1 MKIAI
6 YDEGKLGLVQDG
18 MVYDVSAALSVLPT
32 SDQPWMASRGDLL
45 ISHLELLRPA
55 IEAALPGA
63 AAKPVGAAR
72 FLSPVQRPSKII
84 GVPVNYHEHVAEA
97 EADVATFSDRFRGS
111 IEQQGFFLKALSAL
125 VGPGEG
131 ITLRFPDR
139 RNDHEM
145 ELGVVIGRTASNI
158 GVDEALSVIAGY
170 AIALD
175 MVVRGPEDR
184 SLRKSGD
191 SYAVLGPWLVTAD
204 EVPNPETLDFF
215 LKVNDE
221 TRQESNTSRM
231 IMKLAEQISY
241 ASRFYTLY
249 PGDIIM
255 TGTCEGVGPVTPG
268 DTITCAIEGIADM
281 TVAIHPAYA
290 DTRIVK

>member
-1 MKIAI
+1 MRLAI
-6 YDEGKLGLVQDG
+6 YDEGRLGLVQDG
-18 MVYDVSAALSVLPT
+18 RVHDVTAALAALPQ
-32 SDQPWMASRGDLL
+32 SGNALLAERGDPL
-45 ISHLELLRPA
+45 IRHLDVLRPA
-55 IEAALPGA
+55 IAAALPGA
-63 AAKPVGAAR
+63 ASKPVAEACFR
-72 FLSPVQRPSKII
+72 SPVQRPSKII
-84 GVPVNYHEHVAEA
+84 GVPVNYHEHVIEA
-97 EADVATFSDRFRGS
+97 ESDVATFSDRFRGS
-111 IEQQGFFLKALSAL
+111 IEQQGFFLKAVSAL

-145 ELGVVIGRTASNI
+145 ELGVVIGRQASHV
-158 GVDEALSVIAGY
+158 GVEDALSLIAGY

-204 EVPNPETLDFF
+204 EIADPQALDFH
-215 LKVNDE
+215 LEVNGE
-221 TRQESNTSRM
+221 PRQASNTARM
-231 IMKLAEQISY
+231 IMSIAEQIAY

-255 TGTCEGVGPVTPG
+255 TGTCEGVGPVRPG
-268 DTITCAIEGIADM
+268 DTISCGIAGVAEM

-290 DTRIVK
+290 ETREIL

>member
-1 MKIAI
+1 MRLAI
-6 YDEGKLGLVQDG
+6 YDEGRLGLVQDG
-18 MVYDVSAALSVLPT
+18 RVYDVTAALASLPEAGNT
-32 SDQPWMASRGDLL
+32 LLAGRGDPL
-45 ISHLELLRPA
+45 IRQLDQLRPA
-55 IEAALPGA
+55 IVAALPGA
-63 AAKPVGAAR
+63 ASKPVAEACFR
-72 FLSPVQRPSKII
+72 SPVQRPSKII
-84 GVPVNYHEHVAEA
+84 GVPVNYHEHVIEA
-97 EADVATFSDRFRGS
+97 ESDVATFSDRFRGS
-111 IEQQGFFLKALSAL
+111 IEQQGFFLKAVSAL

-145 ELGVVIGRTASNI
+145 ELGVVIGRQASNV
-158 GVDEALSVIAGY
+158 GVADALGLIAGY

-191 SYAVLGPWLVTAD
+191 SYAVFGPWLVTAD
-204 EVPNPETLDFF
+204 EIADPQALDFH
-215 LKVNDE
+215 LEVNGE
-221 TRQESNTSRM
+221 PRQASTTARM
-231 IMKLAEQISY
+231 IMSIAEQIAY

-255 TGTCEGVGPVTPG
+255 TGTCEGVGPVRPG
-268 DTITCAIEGIADM
+268 DTISCGIAGVAEM

-290 DTRIVK
+290 ETREIL

>member
-1 MKIAI
+1 MRIAI
-6 YDEGKLGLVQDG
+6 YDEGRLGLVEDG
-18 MVYDVSAALSVLPT
+18 LVYDVSAALSVLPT
-32 SDQPWMASRGDLL
+32 DDKPWLGTPGDPLV
-45 ISHLELLRPA
+45 SHLDQLKPA
-55 IEAALPGA
+55 IAAALPGA
-63 AAKPVGAAR
+63 LAKPVAQAR

-84 GVPVNYHEHVAEA
+84 GVPVNYHEHVVEA
-97 EADVATFSDRFRGS
+97 EGDVATFSDRFRGS
-111 IEQQGFFLKALSAL
+111 IEQQGFFLKAVSAL

-145 ELGVVIGRTASNI
+145 ELGVVIGRRASNV

-204 EVPNPETLDFF
+204 EVVDPQALDFF
-215 LKVNDE
+215 LNVNGE
-221 TRQESNTSRM
+221 ERQASNTGRM
-231 IMKLAEQISY
+231 IMSIAEQIAY
-241 ASRFYTLY
+241 ASRFYTLH

-255 TGTCEGVGPVTPG
+255 TGTCEGVGPVRPG
-268 DTITCAIEGIADM
+268 DTIACGIAGIADM
-281 TVAIHPAYA
+281 IVAIHPAYA
-290 DTRIVK
+290 EERELR

>member
-6 YDEGKLGLVQDG
+6 FDDGRLGLVQGDL
-18 MVYDVSAALSVLPT
+18 VYDVSAALSVLPVADSQLRAT
-32 SDQPWMASRGDLL
+32 RGDWL
-45 ISHLELLRPA
+45 IANLDILKPA
-55 IEAALPGA
+55 MEAALPSA
-63 AAKPVGAAR
+63 PSKPVAEAR
-72 FLSPVQRPSKII
+72 FLSPVQRPSKIV
-84 GVPVNYHEHVAEA
+84 GVPVNYHDHVIEA
-97 EADVATFSDRFRGS
+97 EADVQTFSDRFRGS
-111 IEQQGFFLKALSAL
+111 IEQQGFFLKAVSAL

-145 ELGVVIGRTASNI
+145 ELGVVIGRRVSNI
-158 GVDEALSVIAGY
+158 GTDEALSAIAGY
-170 AIALD
+170 ALALD

-204 EVPNPETLDFF
+204 EIADPEALD
-215 LKVNDE
+215 LSLHVNGE
-221 TRQESNTSRM
+221 LRQASNTRQM
-231 IMKLAEQISY
+231 IMKLAEQIAY

-255 TGTCEGVGPVTPG
+255 TGTCEGVGPVKPG
-268 DTITCAIEGIADM
+268 DVITCQIQDVAEM
-281 TVAIHPAYA
+281 TVAIAPEYA
-290 DTRIVK
+290 EQRN

>member
-1 MKIAI
+1 MRIAI
-6 YDEGKLGLVQDG
+6 YDEGRLGLVQDER
-18 MVYDVSAALSVLPT
+18 VYDVSAALAALPK
-32 SDQPWMASRGDLL
+32 DDRPWLGTPGDLL
-45 ISHLELLRPA
+45 ISNLASLKPA
-55 IEAALPGA
+55 IIAALPGA
-63 AAKPVGAAR
+63 ASKPVGEAR

-84 GVPVNYHEHVAEA
+84 GVPVNYHEHVVEA
-97 EADVATFSDRFRGS
+97 EGDVATFSDRFRGS
-111 IEQQGFFLKALSAL
+111 IESQGFFLKAVSAL

-145 ELGVVIGRTASNI
+145 ELGVVIGRRASNV
-158 GVDEALSVIAGY
+158 GTDEALSLIAGY

-175 MVVRGPEDR
+175 MVVRGQEDR

-204 EVPNPETLDFF
+204 EVADPQALDFW
-215 LKVNDE
+215 LKVNGE
-221 TRQESNTSRM
+221 PRQASNTGRM
-231 IMKLAEQISY
+231 IMTIAEQIAY
-241 ASRFYTLY
+241 ASRFYTLH

-255 TGTCEGVGPVTPG
+255 TGTCEGVGPVRPG
-268 DTITCAIEGIADM
+268 DVITCGIAGIADM

-290 DTRIVK
+290 EARNIS

>member
-6 YDEGKLGLVQDG
+6 FDEGRLGVVQDG
-18 MVYDVSAALSVLPT
+18 LVHDVSAALATLPVPG
-32 SDQPWMASRGDLL
+32 QPWMATKGDPL
-45 ISHLELLRPA
+45 IAALEVLRPA
-55 IEAALPGA
+55 IEAALPSA
-63 AAKPVGAAR
+63 VTKPVAQAR
-72 FLSPVQRPSKII
+72 FRSPVQRPSKIV
-84 GVPVNYHEHVAEA
+84 GVPVNYHAHVAEA
-97 EADVATFSDRFRGS
+97 EGDVATFSDRFRGS
-111 IEQQGFFLKALSAL
+111 IEQQGFFLKAVSAL

-145 ELGVVIGRTASNI
+145 ELGVVIGRTISNI
-158 GVDEALSVIAGY
+158 GVDEALGAIAGY

-204 EVPNPETLDFF
+204 EIADPERLDFS
-215 LKVNDE
+215 LHVNGE
-221 TRQESNTSRM
+221 LRQASNTRHM
-231 IMKLAEQISY
+231 IMKLAEQIAY

-255 TGTCEGVGPVTPG
+255 TGTCEGVGPVVPG
-268 DTITCAIEGIADM
+268 DVITCTIQDIADM
-281 TVAIHPAYA
+281 TVAIHPHY
-290 DTRIVK
+290 TGSEETK

>member
-1 MKIAI
+1 MRIAL
-6 YDEGKLGLVQDG
+6 YDDGKLGLVQG
-18 MVYDVSAALSVLPT
+18 GTVHDVSAALAVLPE
-32 SDQPWMASRGDLL
+32 DDKPWLAARGDLL
-45 ISHLELLRPA
+45 IGHLDRLQPA
-55 IEAALPGA
+55 IAAALPGA
-63 AAKPVGAAR
+63 PTKAVAEAK

-84 GVPVNYHEHVAEA
+84 GVPVNYHDHVAEA
-97 EADVATFSDRFRGS
+97 ESDVATFSDRFRGS
-111 IEQQGFFLKALSAL
+111 IEQQGFFLKAVSAL

-204 EVPNPETLDFF
+204 EVADPQALDFF
-215 LKVNDE
+215 LNVNGE
-221 TRQESNTSRM
+221 PRQASNTGRM
-231 IMKLAEQISY
+231 IMPIAVQIAY
-241 ASRFYTLY
+241 ASRFYTLN

-268 DTITCAIEGIADM
+268 DIITCGIAGIADM
-281 TVAIHPAYA
+281 TVAVHPAYSEA
-290 DTRIVK
+290 RVLK